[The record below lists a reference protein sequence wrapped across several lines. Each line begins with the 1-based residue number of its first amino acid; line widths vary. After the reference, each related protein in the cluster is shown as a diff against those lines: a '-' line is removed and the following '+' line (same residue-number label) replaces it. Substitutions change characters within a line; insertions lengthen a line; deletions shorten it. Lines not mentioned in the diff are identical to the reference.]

1 MIDKIPTG
9 IAGVDELIGGGLPKG
24 RSILLSGEPGTG
36 KTLFSLQY
44 LLEGA
49 KRGESVIYVTTREGQ

>member
-1 MIDKIPTG
+1 MIDKIP
-9 IAGVDELIGGGLPKG
+9 
-24 RSILLSGEPGTG
+24 TG